1 MREEVSVMRVRQM
14 MIETRHTERGMP
26 MEKSM
31 RSWCIV
37 NKTQQSTTTERREK

>member
-1 MREEVSVMRVRQM
+1 
-14 MIETRHTERGMP
+14 MP
-26 MEKSM
+26 MEESM